1 MKEHIRSLFAKY
13 KQRGILI
20 DTNILLLWF
29 VGNVNPG
36 RISQFN
42 RTEKFLTQD
51 YEFLINILTYF
62 SKIVTTP
69 NVLTEVNS
77 LINQIGEPERS
88 QCYSVFAQEITKLNE
103 SYIESTDAVQ
113 LDVFNKYGLTDCG
126 IVAVARDEYLVLTD
140 DFKLSGYL
148 EKVGIDTV
156 NFNHIRIYNW

>member
-77 LINQIGEPERS
+77 LINQKTIGDR
-88 QCYSVFAQEITKLNE
+88 
-103 SYIESTDAVQ
+103 
-113 LDVFNKYGLTDCG
+113 
-126 IVAVARDEYLVLTD
+126 R
-140 DFKLSGYL
+140 SGYL
-148 EKVGIDTV
+148 PI
-156 NFNHIRIYNW
+156 NLY